1 MCTALRRRDVID
13 KAVAALRIRIIMLHR
28 HLDIHT
34 VSGSLTVNDILIQRS
49 LALIQ
54 ILYELANASLI
65 VEDLLY
71 RFLRISLIPKHNAD
85 IFRQECHLPQALL

>member
-1 MCTALRRRDVID
+1 MCTALRRRDVVD

-34 VSGSLTVNDILIQRS
+34 VSGPLTVNDILIQRS

-54 ILYELANASLI
+54 VLYELADASSK
-65 VEDLLY
+65 
-71 RFLRISLIPKHNAD
+71 ISLSGKKVTFVPVFSGSQVPITVS
-85 IFRQECHLPQALL
+85 FSTTLPRS